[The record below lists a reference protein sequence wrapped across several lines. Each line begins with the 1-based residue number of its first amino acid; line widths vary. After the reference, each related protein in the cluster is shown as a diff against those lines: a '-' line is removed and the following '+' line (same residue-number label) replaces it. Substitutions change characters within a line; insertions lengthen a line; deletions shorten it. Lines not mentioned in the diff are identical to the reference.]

1 MSEKKYSYA
10 EVAKTFK
17 IEKKPGS
24 EVEISGEIPYE
35 AVAPF
40 EKEALK
46 NIAGEI
52 EMPGFRKG
60 HVPED
65 IALKQVGEIEVL
77 QEAAN
82 MYLRELYPTIVEE
95 NKIDVVGR
103 PEIHITKL
111 ASKNPV
117 GLHIH
122 TTVYPEIKMPKDWKD
137 IAAKVPAETSAEV
150 TDKDVEEALL
160 SIRRA
165 HAKANSQAPVAPDA
179 EMKEDE
185 LPALDDAFAKSLG
198 NFMGVTDLTE
208 KLRANMVEEKGQ
220 QARDKRRGKI
230 IDALIE
236 KVEVDVPNIFVE
248 SEQEKIIGQMK
259 DDVSRFGL
267 TFDGYLAQVGK
278 TEEQLKE
285 EFKDQ
290 AVKRAK
296 LQMVLNK
303 IAADEKV
310 EADEE
315 AVAEEMKHALEH
327 FPEAKQDLLR
337 IHIETIMRNDKVLQM
352 LERLETK

>member
-1 MSEKKYSYA
+1 MSDKNSYT
-10 EVAKTFK
+10 EVAKTFT

-35 AVAPF
+35 ALVDF
-40 EKEALK
+40 EKQALK
-46 NIAGEI
+46 NIAGEL

-65 IALKQVGEIEVL
+65 IALKQVGELEVL

-82 MYLRELYPTIVEE
+82 MYLRELYPAIVEA
-95 NKIDVVGR
+95 NTLDVVGR

-122 TTVYPEIKMPKDWKD
+122 TAVYPVMNLPKDWKD
-137 IAAKVPAETSAEV
+137 IAAKVPAEPASEV
-150 TDKDVEEALL
+150 TDKDVEEALT

-165 HAKANSQAPVAPDA
+165 HAKANSQVPTTPGEEV
-179 EMKEDE
+179 KEED
-185 LPALDDAFAKSLG
+185 LPTLDDAFAKSLG
-198 NFMGVTDLTE
+198 NFLGVTDLTE

-220 QARDKRRGKI
+220 AARDKRRGKI
-230 IDALIE
+230 IDALLE
-236 KVEVDVPNIFVE
+236 KVEVDVPSLFIE

-259 DDVSRFGL
+259 DDVARFGL
-267 TFDGYLAQVGK
+267 TFEGYLSQVGK
-278 TEEQLKE
+278 TEEALRE

-290 AVKRAK
+290 ATKRAK

-303 IAADEKV
+303 IAADEKI
-310 EADEE
+310 EADEKD
-315 AVAEEMKHALEH
+315 VAEEMKHALEH

-337 IHIETIMRNDKVLQM
+337 IHVETVLRNEQVLKMVEQ
-352 LERLETK
+352 LETKN

>member
-1 MSEKKYSYA
+1 MAEKDYSYT
-10 EVAKTFK
+10 EVAKAFK

-24 EVEISGEIPYE
+24 EIEISGEIPYE
-35 AVAPF
+35 ALVES
-40 EKEALK
+40 EKQALK

-65 IALKQVGEIEVL
+65 IALKQVGELEVL

-82 MYLRELYPTIVEE
+82 MYLRELYPAIVEE
-95 NKIDVVGR
+95 NKLDVVGR

-122 TTVYPEIKMPKDWKD
+122 TAVYPEVKLPKNWKD
-137 IAAKVPAETSAEV
+137 LASKVPAEANADV
-150 TDKDVEEALL
+150 TDKDVEEALT

-165 HAKANSQAPVAPDA
+165 HAKANAQVPVSPDA
-179 EMKEDE
+179 EVKEEE

-198 NFMGVTDLTE
+198 NFLGVTDLTE
-208 KLRANMVEEKGQ
+208 KLRANMIEEKGQ

-236 KVEVDVPNIFVE
+236 KTEVDVPALFVE
-248 SEQEKIIGQMK
+248 SELEKIIGQMK
-259 DDVSRFGL
+259 DDVARFGL
-267 TFDGYLAQVGK
+267 TFEGYLEQVGK
-278 TEEQLKE
+278 TEEQLRD

-290 AVKRAK
+290 ATKRAK

-303 IAADEKV
+303 IAADEKI
-310 EADEE
+310 EADEKD
-315 AVAEEMKHALEH
+315 VAEEMKHALEH
-327 FPEAKQDLLR
+327 FPDAKQDLLA
-337 IHIETIMRNDKVLQM
+337 IHIQTVLRNEKTLQM
-352 LERLETK
+352 IEQLEAK

>member
-1 MSEKKYSYA
+1 MSDKTYTVA

-35 AVAPF
+35 ALVES
-40 EKEALK
+40 EKAALK

-60 HVPED
+60 HVPQD
-65 IALKQVGEIEVL
+65 IALKQVGELEVL

-82 MYLRELYPTIVEE
+82 MYLRELYPAIVEA
-95 NKIDVVGR
+95 NTLDVVGR

-122 TTVYPEIKMPKDWKD
+122 TAVYPELTMPKDWKAL
-137 IAAKVPAETSAEV
+137 AASVPAETSADV
-150 TDKDVEEALL
+150 TDKDVEEALT

-165 HAKANSQAPVAPDA
+165 HAKAQSQVPVSADA
-179 EMKEDE
+179 VLKDED

-198 NFMGVTDLTE
+198 NFLGVTDLTE

-220 QARDKRRGKI
+220 AARDKRRANI
-230 IDALIE
+230 IDALLE
-236 KVEVDVPNIFVE
+236 KVEVDVPSLFVE

-259 DDVSRFGL
+259 DDVTRFGL
-267 TFDGYLAQVGK
+267 TFEGYLEQVGK
-278 TEEQLKE
+278 TEEALKE
-285 EFKDQ
+285 EFKEQ
-290 AVKRAK
+290 ATKRAK

-303 IAADEKV
+303 IAAEEKIDADEK
-310 EADEE
+310 D
-315 AVAEEMKHALEH
+315 VAEEMKHALEH
-327 FPEAKQDLLR
+327 FPDAKQDLLR
-337 IHIETIMRNDKVLQM
+337 VHVETVLRNEQVLKM
-352 LERLETK
+352 LEQLETK

>member
-1 MSEKKYSYA
+1 MPEKNSYA

-24 EVEISGEIPYE
+24 LVEISGEIPYE
-35 AVAPF
+35 ALVPF

-65 IALKQVGEIEVL
+65 IALKQVGELEVL

-82 MYLRELYPTIVEE
+82 MYLRELYPAIVES
-95 NKIDVVGR
+95 NKLDVVGR

-111 ASKNPV
+111 APKNAV

-122 TTVYPEIKMPKDWKD
+122 TAIYPEVNLPKDWKAL
-137 IAAKVPAETSAEV
+137 AANVPPEANADV

-165 HAKANSQAPVAPDA
+165 HAKASAQVPVAADA
-179 EMKEDE
+179 EMKEEE

-230 IDALIE
+230 IDALLE
-236 KVEVDVPNIFVE
+236 KVDIDVPSLFIE
-248 SEQEKIIGQMK
+248 SEQEKILGQMK
-259 DDVSRFGL
+259 DDVTRFGL
-267 TFDGYLAQVGK
+267 TFDAYLQQVGK
-278 TEEQLKE
+278 TEAQLRD

-303 IAADEKV
+303 IAVDEKV
-310 EADEE
+310 EAEKAD
-315 AVAEEMKHALEH
+315 VDEEMKHALEH

-337 IHIETIMRNDKVLQM
+337 VHIETVLRNEKVLQM
-352 LERLETK
+352 LEQLETK

>member
-1 MSEKKYSYA
+1 MSEQNTYA

-24 EVEISGEIPYE
+24 EIEISGEIPYE
-35 AVAPF
+35 ALVEF
-40 EKEALK
+40 EKQALK
-46 NIAGEI
+46 NIAQEV

-65 IALKQVGEIEVL
+65 LVLKQVGELEVL

-82 MYLRELYPTIVEE
+82 MYLRELYPAIVEAHD
-95 NKIDVVGR
+95 IDAVGR

-122 TTVYPEIKMPKDWKD
+122 TTVYPVLTLPKDWKS
-137 IAAKVPAETSAEV
+137 IAAQVPAEPNAEV
-150 TDKDVEEALL
+150 TDKDVEEALT

-165 HAKANSQAPVAPDA
+165 HAKANAQVPVAPDA
-179 EMKEDE
+179 EVKEEE

-198 NFMGVTDLTE
+198 NFLGVTDLTE

-230 IDALIE
+230 IDALLE
-236 KVEVDVPNIFVE
+236 KVEVEVPQIFID
-248 SEQEKIIGQMK
+248 SELEKIIGQMK

-267 TFDGYLAQVGK
+267 TFDGYLSQVGK

-285 EFKDQ
+285 EFTEQ
-290 AVKRAK
+290 ATKRAK
-296 LQMVLNK
+296 LQMTLNK
-303 IAADEKV
+303 IAADEKID
-310 EADEE
+310 ADK
-315 AVAEEMKHALEH
+315 ADVDEEMKHALEH
-327 FPEAKQDLLR
+327 FPDAKQDLLR
-337 IHIETIMRNDKVLQM
+337 VHVETVLRNEKVLQM
-352 LERLETK
+352 VEQFDK